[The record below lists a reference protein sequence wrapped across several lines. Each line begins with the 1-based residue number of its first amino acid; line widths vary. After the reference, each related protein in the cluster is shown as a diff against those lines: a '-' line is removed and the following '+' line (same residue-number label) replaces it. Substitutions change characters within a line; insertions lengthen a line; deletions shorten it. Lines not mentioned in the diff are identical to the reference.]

1 MRIILHESNSFSLS
15 TIRKLEG
22 INVLKRGI
30 NDKNSLQSK
39 ILKLNDNKKEHSF
52 DLDEEEDDYYDDD
65 FEVNEKIFYFTGYF
79 YDDFDI
85 IAFKDK
91 KKNQNLDNL
100 SSESEIT
107 YKKENTFKNG
117 ASEINNL

>member
-91 KKNQNLDNL
+91 KK
-100 SSESEIT
+100 IKT
-107 YKKENTFKNG
+107 W
-117 ASEINNL
+117 II